1 MPFLG
6 STPSRRTENAFWLAD
21 LAKQQRARIEVLSR
35 TILRRV
41 AQRRK
46 ARVSELYLD
55 DWKHSTIVR
64 SSLEGQRKPDMDG
77 DE

>member
-21 LAKQQRARIEVLSR
+21 FAKQQRARIEVLSR

-46 ARVSELYLD
+46 ARETELMLD
-55 DWKHSTIVR
+55 DIRTHITSAHAAGLR
-64 SSLEGQRKPDMDG
+64 RPDMDG
-77 DE
+77 QD